1 MKNHLELVNS
11 KTINTPPPPRKKRAW
26 KNGRKLMLPRKKRKK
41 ILLEMRNKSQDA
53 QGKIDANKI

>member
-11 KTINTPPPPRKKRAW
+11 KTINTPPPRKKRAW